1 MSVVYPDVNSLWDAL
16 TADMVGMGT
25 IGRALARAVFSPYD
39 YNGSL
44 ATGAYFTAP
53 AKTIVMTAELQ
64 VIDKLQ
70 IRGQYGVQQIASGG
84 QSGFIGATYC
94 DGSDIRYKNTDAGAQ
109 FLNLSGLTMG

>member
-44 ATGAYFTAP
+44 GAGLFFTTP
-53 AKTIVMTAELQ
+53 NKTIVMTAELQ
-64 VIDKLQ
+64 VVDKLQ
-70 IRGQYGVQQIASGG
+70 VYGQYGINRIASGG
-84 QSGFIGATYC
+84 ESGFIGATYC
-94 DGSDIRYKNTDAGAQ
+94 DGGDIRYKNTDAGSQ